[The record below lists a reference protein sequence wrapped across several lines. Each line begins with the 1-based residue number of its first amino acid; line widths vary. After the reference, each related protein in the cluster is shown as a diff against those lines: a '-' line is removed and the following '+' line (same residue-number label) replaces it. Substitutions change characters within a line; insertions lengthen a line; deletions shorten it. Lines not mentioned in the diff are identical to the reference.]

1 MYKIWLWSRLKI
13 KLYSWL
19 KVKFFNG
26 MINITSH
33 QVEYVLKETKGQAN
47 NNLCFWLQ
55 AGQMTAS
62 NIKNICKTNSDMSLV
77 SLLKEICYRIK
88 VRSRATDWG
97 CEHEHVAKCKNT
109 IYAKVNGSVLEEK
122 SFLRCWD
129 WCSLLN

>member
-1 MYKIWLWSRLKI
+1 MKNVQNLIMASIENKIILLTE
-13 KLYSWL
+13 
-19 KVKFFNG
+19 VKFFNG

-33 QVEYVLKETKGQAN
+33 QVEYVLKETK
-47 NNLCFWLQ
+47 

-88 VRSRATDWG
+88 VRSRTTDWG
-97 CEHEHVAKCKNT
+97 CEHEPVAKCKNT
-109 IYAKVNGSVLEEK
+109 IDAKVNGSVLEEK

-129 WCSLLN
+129 